1 MNNWR
6 KILMWQEYNETSD
19 DLEEIFDLVNTPTK
33 GNAFENESLLNK
45 LTDLITSNLSM
56 ELKII
61 VLQKIYDVLGMKTP
75 VNEDEVYSYLEYLEG
90 NMQ

>member
-1 MNNWR
+1 
-6 KILMWQEYNETSD
+6 MWQEYNETAD
-19 DLEEIFDLVNTPTK
+19 DLEEILNLINTPSK
-33 GNAFENESLLNK
+33 GNGWEDETLLHE

-61 VLQKIYDVLGMKTP
+61 VLEKIYEIIGMETP

-90 NMQ
+90 TAR